1 MIYEFDFKKSST
13 KKNKKSNIMKKF
25 AFRILSI
32 AMALLVFSTSCKKEK
47 ITTPDMELTTF
58 QAVIDNAG
66 PMPDPAESEN
76 SETLGTTT
84 EMIDGQNWTCTT
96 EQQSIE
102 TAGGGNE
109 GFPLF
114 SPNSDVIYPG
124 NLLQGSSLNQGTP
137 KIIAVERA
145 GGTISTDVLDG
156 NIEPDVTVDEIKK
169 STVTNALNQIID
181 GSTGVVPANFY
192 MKVKNIQS
200 REQLALELGVDVN
213 SSFVDI
219 ESKLGYSS
227 DTQKNTFMVN
237 LNQTFYT
244 MSYDIPTSLDQIFA
258 PSVTPDDLARYVGPG
273 NPATYI
279 SSVTYGRIFYM
290 LVESTSSRTEMDA
303 AINASFNGVTTDVDV
318 DMKTD
323 YVAEL
328 DELSITVF
336 AYGGEASS
344 SLMTVGE
351 TQLDELAALL
361 AEGSDI
367 RTGKPISYVVR
378 SVYDNQIVATQ
389 LATTYDVTECVV
401 SGAGSPPPY
410 TEHWTG
416 EVVSK
421 MGPVGAAF
429 KTGGSDTEFI
439 LISEEGTQ
447 FMRSDLGT
455 LEGPYDIDQL
465 FDSPIPMETIGA
477 ARRINGYNQPH
488 PYRFQFYDKSGFQNV
503 LYNPFTDSWGSV
515 NTGATVPF
523 DAVGIGAMTY
533 KSTTASDMYY
543 FNRDGDKWAFYISNT
558 PSDSRDLWKWGEG
571 VGSTQSDPILT
582 FNVGAA
588 TSFTSTAGNILDIL
602 FDKGGTRYIVYGN
615 GFGTVTDDNVNG
627 VGAIGPFDL

>member
-1 MIYEFDFKKSST
+1 
-13 KKNKKSNIMKKF
+13 MKKI
-25 AFRILSI
+25 ACRVLSI
-32 AMALLVFSTSCKKEK
+32 SILLLVFNTSCKKEDV
-47 ITTPDMELTTF
+47 TTNDPQTF
-58 QAVIDNAG
+58 QEVIDNAG
-66 PMPDPAESEN
+66 AMPDPTESET

-102 TAGGGNE
+102 TVGGGNE

-124 NLLQGSSLNQGTP
+124 NLLQGNSLNLGTP

-156 NIEPDVTVDEIKK
+156 NIEPERYVEAIKK
-169 STVTNALNQIID
+169 SSVITAINQIID
-181 GSTGVVPANFY
+181 GSTGVLPANFY

-258 PSVTPDDLARYVGPG
+258 PSVTPDDLGRYVGEG

-290 LVESTSSRTEMDA
+290 LIESTSSRTEMDA
-303 AINASFNGVTTDVDV
+303 AINASFNGVTTDVEV
-318 DMKTD
+318 DMKTN

-344 SLMTVGE
+344 SLMTVGK
-351 TQLDELAALL
+351 TQLDELATLL

-367 RTGKPISYVVR
+367 RAGKPISYVVR
-378 SVYDNQIVATQ
+378 SAYDNQIVATQ
-389 LATTYDVTECVV
+389 LATTYDVTNCVI

-416 EVVSK
+416 EIVSQ

-429 KTGGSDTEFI
+429 KTGGSETEFV
-439 LISEEGTQ
+439 LVSEDGTQ
-447 FMRSDLGT
+447 FLRSDLGT
-455 LEGPYDIDQL
+455 LEGTFSINEM
-465 FDSPIPMETIGA
+465 FDSPFPIETIGA
-477 ARRINGYNQPH
+477 ARRVNGYNQPH

-503 LYNPFTDSWGSV
+503 MYNPFDNTWGSV
-515 NTGATVPF
+515 NTGATAPF
-523 DAVGIGAMTY
+523 DGVGIGAFTS
-533 KSTTASDMYY
+533 KSATASDMYF
-543 FNRDGDKWAFYISNT
+543 FNKEGNKWTVFNSNT
-558 PSDSRDLWKWGEG
+558 PGNSRDLWEWGASI
-571 VGSTQSDPILT
+571 GSSQSDPLLV
-582 FNVGAA
+582 FNIGAA
-588 TSFTSTAGNILDIL
+588 TGYTSGSGNIFYIL
-602 FDKGGTRYIVYGN
+602 FDKGGTRYQIYGRGFAPVTSSNPN
-615 GFGTVTDDNVNG
+615 GIGT
-627 VGAIGPFDL
+627 IGPFDL

>member
-1 MIYEFDFKKSST
+1 MLFDFEQTYIVHPDMSFF
-13 KKNKKSNIMKKF
+13 KKNI
-25 AFRILSI
+25 
-32 AMALLVFSTSCKKEK
+32 
-47 ITTPDMELTTF
+47 DELTTF

-66 PMPDPAESEN
+66 PMPEPAESEN

-84 EMIDGQNWTCTT
+84 EMVDGQNWTCTT

-124 NLLQGSSLNQGTP
+124 NLLQGNSLNQGTP

-156 NIEPDVTVDEIKK
+156 NIEPDVTVDAIKK
-169 STVTNALNQIID
+169 SSVTGAINQIID

-213 SSFVDI
+213 SSFVDL

-258 PSVTPDDLARYVGPG
+258 PSVSPDDLARYVGEG

-290 LVESTSSRTEMDA
+290 LIESTSSRTEMDA
-303 AINASFNGVTTDVDV
+303 AINASFNGVTTDVEV
-318 DMKTD
+318 DMKID

-344 SLMTVGE
+344 SLMTVGK
-351 TQLDELAALL
+351 TQLDELSALL

-367 RTGKPISYVVR
+367 RAGKPISYVVR
-378 SVYDNQIVATQ
+378 SVY
-389 LATTYDVTECVV
+389 E
-401 SGAGSPPPY
+401 
-410 TEHWTG
+410 
-416 EVVSK
+416 
-421 MGPVGAAF
+421 
-429 KTGGSDTEFI
+429 
-439 LISEEGTQ
+439 
-447 FMRSDLGT
+447 
-455 LEGPYDIDQL
+455 
-465 FDSPIPMETIGA
+465 IG
-477 ARRINGYNQPH
+477 NN
-488 PYRFQFYDKSGFQNV
+488 
-503 LYNPFTDSWGSV
+503 L
-515 NTGATVPF
+515 
-523 DAVGIGAMTY
+523 
-533 KSTTASDMYY
+533 
-543 FNRDGDKWAFYISNT
+543 
-558 PSDSRDLWKWGEG
+558 
-571 VGSTQSDPILT
+571 
-582 FNVGAA
+582 
-588 TSFTSTAGNILDIL
+588 
-602 FDKGGTRYIVYGN
+602 
-615 GFGTVTDDNVNG
+615 
-627 VGAIGPFDL
+627 